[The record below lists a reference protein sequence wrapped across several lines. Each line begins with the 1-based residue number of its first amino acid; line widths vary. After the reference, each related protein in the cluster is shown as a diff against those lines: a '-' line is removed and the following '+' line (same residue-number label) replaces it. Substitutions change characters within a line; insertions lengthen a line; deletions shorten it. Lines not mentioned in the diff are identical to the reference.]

1 MSNFKVGDI
10 VRRNDVPRVDE
21 YGVTNHDMRSAKVI
35 EVAPNSYLDKI
46 SIRLE
51 VLDHV
56 RSYNNHSK
64 FWVQANYF
72 EKIKPA
78 KPETIVIYRDGDKVY
93 ALDKTTGKKTCAKCH
108 PHDEFDF
115 KTGAELAFN
124 RLLGKA
130 DKTEEPEPKFK
141 KGDKVRC
148 KTNGSLSN
156 IPKDVIGY
164 IVEPHT
170 SIPDTYLVDLRV
182 EYPAAHTG
190 NGILSNSTGYWF
202 LDTQLERV

>member
-10 VRRNDVPRVDE
+10 VRRNDVPLSND
-21 YGVTNHDMRSAKVI
+21 YAITNKDMRSAKVI
-35 EVAPNSYLDKI
+35 EVNTDCYDVT
-46 SIRLE
+46 SIRIE
-51 VLDHV
+51 ILDHV
-56 RSYNNHSK
+56 RAHNNHQK
-64 FWVQANYF
+64 FWVDARYF

-124 RLLGKA
+124 RLLGKP

-148 KTNGSLSN
+148 KTNGSLLT

-164 IVEPHT
+164 IVESHT
-170 SIPDTYLVDLRV
+170 SIPNAYLVDLRV
-182 EYPAAHTG
+182 EYPSTHTG
-190 NGILSNSTGYWF
+190 GGILSNPTGCWC